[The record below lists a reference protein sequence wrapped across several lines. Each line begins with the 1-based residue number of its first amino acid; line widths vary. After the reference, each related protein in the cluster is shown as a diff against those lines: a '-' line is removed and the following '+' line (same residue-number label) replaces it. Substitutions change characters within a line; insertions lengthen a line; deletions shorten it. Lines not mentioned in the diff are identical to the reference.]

1 VEFEKQSKGLCLS
14 PIGMATGLEPRVV
27 FVEWRPA
34 SDDVQDDPARK
45 GVRGTYLL
53 QGDPS
58 GVFCFAEVVENA
70 KEQMDA
76 SSAEIL
82 SVFVTAEDEDISSW
96 WKEFFRIYTP
106 PADGSNF
113 VDHLTRNMKKP
124 HIPLQNLLQ
133 YADVKVIDP
142 VWKDRPPVVYRSA
155 AEYIDWPDALLAA
168 TNSVRTSL
176 NSNPPEPR
184 LFLPSDTFL
193 IDQRILYTELAEP
206 EYAHMRTMTLRHLC
220 AKVKRKM
227 GYNGLYMISLGCKY
241 LFYYRCIS
249 IIMCVYF
256 YFSSDKR
263 TNRR

>member
-1 VEFEKQSKGLCLS
+1 
-14 PIGMATGLEPRVV
+14 
-27 FVEWRPA
+27 
-34 SDDVQDDPARK
+34 
-45 GVRGTYLL
+45 
-53 QGDPS
+53 
-58 GVFCFAEVVENA
+58 
-70 KEQMDA
+70 
-76 SSAEIL
+76 
-82 SVFVTAEDEDISSW
+82 
-96 WKEFFRIYTP
+96 
-106 PADGSNF
+106 
-113 VDHLTRNMKKP
+113 
-124 HIPLQNLLQ
+124 Q

-256 YFSSDKR
+256 FFLATRGQIVDKIKVYDLKVVTMFNKMVSLSNTHFFS
-263 TNRR
+263 